1 MSARRL
7 AALLGFVAAAG
18 AAIVTACGTDGGA
31 SDGGAPDAEPD
42 ARDGATEA
50 AADAADATGD
60 SNADLDA
67 SLLLGVIGDY
77 GVCSDA
83 DPPQY
88 SVTCPDEIGVAKL
101 VHGWSPSA
109 VLTVGDN
116 SYGSG
121 SQAQLP
127 GDQAPYDV
135 DIDAGRFFPA
145 MGNHDWLSAAGVAPS
160 LAYFGLASPRYVK
173 SFGSLVTFY
182 VLDTNDEDDAGDT
195 AQSAQADWFRAAL
208 AASKTKWN
216 VVVNHEA
223 PYSSCGEY
231 SYDGDGGRTDLRWI
245 AAAGAD
251 LVLSGHSHVYE
262 RLARANYDGT
272 ATIPYVVMGASGAPL
287 QGNCGVALAG
297 QKKAIYG
304 SFGALRLS
312 ISETSLSVDFVV
324 EDGGLGDTL
333 TLTK

>member
-173 SFGSLVTFY
+173 SVGSLVTFY

-208 AASKTKWN
+208 A
-216 VVVNHEA
+216 
-223 PYSSCGEY
+223 
-231 SYDGDGGRTDLRWI
+231 
-245 AAAGAD
+245 
-251 LVLSGHSHVYE
+251 
-262 RLARANYDGT
+262 
-272 ATIPYVVMGASGAPL
+272 
-287 QGNCGVALAG
+287 
-297 QKKAIYG
+297 
-304 SFGALRLS
+304 
-312 ISETSLSVDFVV
+312 
-324 EDGGLGDTL
+324 
-333 TLTK
+333 